1 MPASDDDLLRRLRA
15 TFRAEAQEH
24 LRNMASGLVA
34 LERPGQPL
42 SREVLDEVFRAAHS
56 LKGAARAVNA
66 GGIESLCQALE
77 TALAALRRET
87 LAPSAELFDL
97 LHRGNEVLARALA
110 ALEAAPEQAV
120 PGAAELR
127 RGLNKLV
134 SRSRASPPPS
144 APSAAWPGTAAGT
157 TPGTPAGTTPG
168 TTPGAATGATPS
180 AATIPVTRSAT
191 TSAGPPVPSSIAL
204 STGPSATAP
213 QDTVRVRRDTLDAV
227 LLQSE
232 ELLFAKLAAV
242 QRAEAMRTLGR
253 HPGEWRKRAA
263 ALRADLR
270 SVARALQ
277 ATPAPPLPAW
287 RRIED
292 FVEASHDAAGSI
304 EAGLLREARAAEHD
318 QRAVAAMVD
327 ELLEQMKSAALQPFA
342 RVLELFPPA
351 VRQMS
356 RDRRKEVELRL
367 QGAEV
372 EVDRRILEAIKDPLI
387 HLVRNA
393 IDHGIEVPALR
404 RERGKP
410 ERGSLWVEV
419 NPVNGDAV
427 EVTVRDDGAGIDT
440 VALRQA
446 AQRAGVRALPE
457 AELTPQALLAL
468 ACEAGV
474 STSPMVTDLS
484 GRGLGLSVVRHE
496 VERIGGSLAVES
508 EPGRGT
514 LFRLR
519 LPLTLSRFRGV
530 VVRLGRQ
537 RFVLPTRSVE
547 RVARV
552 RREDVRSVENRETVA
567 IEGRALALVRLDR
580 VLGMAAEDDGGA
592 AFFPVAVIGHNG
604 QAVAFRIDEVVDERE
619 VLVKPL
625 ARPLQRVRHL
635 AGASVVGG
643 GSLVPVLHV
652 PDLLKSA
659 ADAAGNA
666 RAPDRA
672 ATTDVGKSILVA
684 EDSITSRTLLKGI
697 LEGAGYRV
705 EAVADGVEAFAAL
718 RAGRF
723 DLVVTDVDMPRL
735 NGFGLTAK
743 IRGDRV
749 LSELPVVLVTALD
762 SREDREHGIDV
773 GASAYI
779 VKSSF
784 DQGNLLEVVRR
795 LA

>member
-1 MPASDDDLLRRLRA
+1 M
-15 TFRAEAQEH
+15 
-24 LRNMASGLVA
+24 
-34 LERPGQPL
+34 
-42 SREVLDEVFRAAHS
+42 
-56 LKGAARAVNA
+56 
-66 GGIESLCQALE
+66 
-77 TALAALRRET
+77 
-87 LAPSAELFDL
+87 
-97 LHRGNEVLARALA
+97 
-110 ALEAAPEQAV
+110 
-120 PGAAELR
+120 
-127 RGLNKLV
+127 
-134 SRSRASPPPS
+134 
-144 APSAAWPGTAAGT
+144 
-157 TPGTPAGTTPG
+157 
-168 TTPGAATGATPS
+168 
-180 AATIPVTRSAT
+180 
-191 TSAGPPVPSSIAL
+191 
-204 STGPSATAP
+204 
-213 QDTVRVRRDTLDAV
+213 RVRRGTLDAV

-232 ELLFAKLAAV
+232 ELLFAKLAAL
-242 QRAEAMRTLGR
+242 QRAEALRTLGR
-253 HPGEWRKRAA
+253 GPGEWRKRAA
-263 ALRADLR
+263 ALRPDLR

-277 ATPAPPLPAW
+277 SGAAAPVAPAW
-287 RRIED
+287 RRIEE
-292 FVEASHDAAGSI
+292 FVEASHDAAGAL

-318 QRAVAAMVD
+318 QRAVATMVD

-356 RDRRKEVELRL
+356 RDRRKEVDLHL
-367 QGAEV
+367 AGAEV

-393 IDHGIEVPALR
+393 IDHGIESPALR

-410 ERGSLWVEV
+410 ERGRL
-419 NPVNGDAV
+419 AV
-427 EVTVRDDGAGIDT
+427 EVSAGNGHAVDVSVRDDGAGFDAA
-440 VALRQA
+440 ALRQA
-446 AQRAGVRALPE
+446 ALRAGVQAVPE
-457 AELTPQALLAL
+457 TEAGLTSQALLAL

-474 STSPMVTDLS
+474 STSRTITDLS

-496 VERIGGSLAVES
+496 VERIGGSLSVES

-514 LFRLR
+514 HFRMR

-547 RVARV
+547 RVGRV
-552 RREDVRSVENRETVA
+552 RREEVRSVENRETVA
-567 IEGRALALVRLDR
+567 VDGRALALVRLDR
-580 VLGMAAEDDGGA
+580 VLGLRAEGDENAAV
-592 AFFPVAVIGHNG
+592 FPVVVIGHNG
-604 QAVAFRIDEVVDERE
+604 QAVAFRVDEVVDERE

-625 ARPLQRVRHL
+625 GRPLQRVRHL

-643 GSLVPVLHV
+643 GPLVPVLHV

-659 ADAAGNA
+659 AEAAGNA
-666 RAPDRA
+666 RAPERA
-672 ATTDVGKSILVA
+672 AAADAGKAILVA

-735 NGFGLTAK
+735 DGFGLTAK
-743 IRGDRV
+743 IRGDRA
-749 LSELPVVLVTALD
+749 LSQLPVVLVTALA